1 MKKYLK
7 YLLVI
12 VAAVMCMGG
21 IKAEAKSFQISAPSK
36 TMYVKQKQQMVVTPS
51 AMKGKVRWRTSDK
64 KTVSVTGNGLVT
76 AKNPGSVKVYAVSLE
91 NRGKKAAFPIK
102 VVAFKKKTF
111 TDNCFAV
118 ESVSGL
124 LPGIGKKYRVFDS
137 KKEIA
142 EYLKAGKEEG
152 GYIAYGIQGDLKKY
166 KKSFFKKK
174 SLCLVYISTFGSGST
189 PVAAHEMQLV
199 QDKKGK
205 VTAKIRVGV
214 GEQGP
219 DEAWT
224 GDVVTYY
231 ALAELS
237 KKDAAMIDGYKT
249 EMFKMVELPPII
261 D

>member
-1 MKKYLK
+1 MKKYFK

-12 VAAVMCMGG
+12 AAIVMCMGG

-36 TMYVKQKQQMVVTPS
+36 TMYVKQKQQLKLTPAS
-51 AMKGKVRWRTSDK
+51 MKGKVRWRTSDK
-64 KTVSVTGNGLVT
+64 KTVAVSENGLLT
-76 AKNPGSVKVYAVSLE
+76 AKNPGNVKVYAVSLE
-91 NRGKKAAFPIK
+91 NRSKKAVFPLK
-102 VVAFKKKTF
+102 VVAFKKKTY

-118 ESVSGL
+118 ESISGL

-137 KKEIA
+137 KKEID
-142 EYLKAGKEEG
+142 EYLKAGKKEG
-152 GYIAYGIQGDLKKY
+152 GYIAYGLQGDLKQY

-174 SLCLVYISTFGSGST
+174 SLCIAYVSTFGSGST
-189 PVAAHEMQLV
+189 PVTAYEMQLT

-224 GDVVTYY
+224 ADVVTYY
-231 ALAELS
+231 AVAELS

-249 EMFKMVELPPII
+249 EMFKTVELPPFI